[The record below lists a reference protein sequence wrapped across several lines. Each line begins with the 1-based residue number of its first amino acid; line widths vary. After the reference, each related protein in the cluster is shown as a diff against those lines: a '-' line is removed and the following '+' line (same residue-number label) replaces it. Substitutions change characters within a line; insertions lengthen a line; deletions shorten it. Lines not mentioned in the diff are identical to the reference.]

1 MADKYSVN
9 YDDERFQAVE
19 NEKTE
24 KLTQTE
30 NMYNNMLAN
39 SDKYYQDQIN
49 ASKEWSNKQQELQQE
64 KTDFAI
70 EQINQ
75 QKEQAQKDYIKEQ
88 KGAYSDW
95 QKQSNKYGANAEA
108 LASSGLSNS
117 GYAQSSQVSMWNT
130 YQNRK
135 MTATENLN
143 KAILNYD
150 NNIKEAQLANNSTLA
165 ELAYTALQN
174 ELELALQGFQAKN
187 QLLLQKEA
195 QLQSIND
202 NYYNRYQNVLAQINA
217 EIERQREYDMWYEEF
232 KQRQAEYEASNRQWQ
247 QEFALREQQY
257 AIENARAEREIQAA
271 LANEANLTVNTGNAS
286 DNTNIPGVATAAV
299 SGTVNAL
306 SSNNSSLSNSAQN
319 LLRSLSILSNNPLIG
334 NSSKT
339 RTMISNQISDAIANG
354 YITESEARKIV
365 NQLNS

>member
-30 NMYNNMLAN
+30 NMYDNMLAN

-150 NNIKEAQLANNSTLA
+150 NSIKEAQLANNSTLA

-217 EIERQREYDMWYEEF
+217 EIERQREHDMWYADFQEDRRRYQEESAL
-232 KQRQAEYEASNRQWQ
+232 RR
-247 QEFALREQQY
+247 QEFELKKQQY
-257 AIENARAEREIQAA
+257 AIENERAERELQAA
-271 LANEANLTVNTGNAS
+271 LANEANYIVNSGNAS
-286 DNTNIPGVATAAV
+286 GNTDIPGVATAAV
-299 SGTVNAL
+299 SGTANAL
-306 SSNNSSLSNSAQN
+306 SGNNSSLSNNAQN
-319 LLRSLSILSNNPLIG
+319 LLKSWTILSNNPITR
-334 NSSKT
+334 NSVSSQ
-339 RTMISNQISDAIANG
+339 ISNAIAKG
-354 YITESEARKIV
+354 LITEAEARKIV